1 MLANLTIKDFM
12 NDLASNSPAPGGGS
26 VAAMCG
32 ATAGNLIAMVASLTI
47 GKKGYEEVW
56 DEMTDLKSKMENI
69 SMEFL
74 NLMDDDANS
83 YQTLIQCF
91 KLPKETD
98 EEKASRTVAIQ
109 AATIEAILVPLAIA
123 NRASTLFNYV
133 NFIIEKGN
141 KNAVS
146 DAGVAAL
153 MAKTAILG
161 ALYNVRINVSSIK
174 PEKVKKGF
182 LERAKVL
189 EKQAIKEE
197 EEIQRLL
204 SSL

>member
-47 GKKGYEEVW
+47 GKKGYEEAW

>member
-91 KLPKETD
+91 RLPKETD
-98 EEKASRTVAIQ
+98 EEKTSRTVAIQ
-109 AATIEAILVPLAIA
+109 AATIEATLVPLAIA

-133 NFIIEKGN
+133 KFIIEKGN

-153 MAKTAILG
+153 MAKTTILG
-161 ALYNVRINVSSIK
+161 ALYNVKINVSSIK
-174 PEKVKKGF
+174 PEKVKIGF

>member
-47 GKKGYEEVW
+47 GKKGYEEAW

-174 PEKVKKGF
+174 PEKVKIGF